1 MIKLSNIARDLLQE
15 SITQNARSMR
25 YVVNKVLEK
34 LASSSFLPSEDDYK
48 RYLIQVLRYSMKEAS
63 YSDTLKL
70 PLLADEYNIPEQIH
84 VRLGDVLDDED
95 IEYIKER
102 FSPTQNFIDFL
113 DQGSTNGKDE
123 VKFIL
128 FPQVKL
134 DKDIGKAE
142 YNKVTKHI
150 RIYIPIND
158 LKNFMT
164 KRSFVDY
171 KLFFKDMLGASAV
184 HELQH
189 AYDDWRSKGK
199 ALIKPEKYIDLALNR
214 MRSKEDFIN
223 FVKAYLNLSSE
234 KAAYTQEA
242 LKIFFDDLSELQSPE
257 DLLRAYKNKE
267 LGIISHNPI
276 IKSLLDR
283 FIDTALLPN
292 VMVREITQDQRR
304 KVYKIFYKILSSE
317 MEALEK
323 ELNRNK

>member
-34 LASSSFLPSEDDYK
+34 LASSSFLPSEDNYNE
-48 RYLIQVLRYSMKEAS
+48 YLIQVLRYSMKGAS

-70 PLLADEYNIPEQIH
+70 PLLADEYSIPEEVH
-84 VRLGDVLDDED
+84 VYLGDALDDLD

-113 DQGSTNGKDE
+113 DQNRTSGKDE

-128 FPQVKL
+128 FPQVRL
-134 DKDIGKAE
+134 EDDMSKAV
-142 YNKVTKHI
+142 YNQVTKYI
-150 RIYIPIND
+150 RIYIPID
-158 LKNFMT
+158 DFKDFMI
-164 KRSFVDY
+164 KKSFVY
-171 KLFFKDMLGASAV
+171 YEFFFKDMLGASAV

-199 ALIKPEKYIDLALNR
+199 ALIKPEKYIDLALTR

-234 KAAYTQEA
+234 KAAHTQEA
-242 LKIFFDDLSELQSPE
+242 LKILLDDLSKLQSPE
-257 DLLRAYKNKE
+257 DLLKAYKNKE

-276 IKSLLDR
+276 IKSLLDQ

-292 VMVREITQDQRR
+292 VMDREITQEQRR